1 MHNNIQLFTQ
11 YIQHQLKDLYT
22 RSEISF
28 LSRIILEE
36 VSCKFNNLSDLEL
49 HKAKEIV
56 KRLQKNEPIQYII
69 GKCEFYGITFQLTSD
84 VLIPRPETEELVE
97 WILAEN
103 IEANSSILDI
113 GTGSGCI
120 AITLAKKINGVNVHA
135 WDISDL
141 ALNVT
146 SNNAIINGV
155 NIHTSR
161 VDVLSEDDKLQHY
174 NSNTKYDYIVS
185 NPPYIADNEMAIMEG
200 NVLDYEPHLALFV
213 PNDEPLLFYN
223 RIADVSTKL
232 LKNGGAL
239 FFEIN
244 PIYATKLVEMLE
256 IKGYSDVELRK
267 DLSGKNRMLR
277 AVLNTTKS

>member
-1 MHNNIQLFTQ
+1 
-11 YIQHQLKDLYT
+11 
-22 RSEISF
+22 
-28 LSRIILEE
+28 
-36 VSCKFNNLSDLEL
+36 
-49 HKAKEIV
+49 
-56 KRLQKNEPIQYII
+56 
-69 GKCEFYGITFQLTSD
+69 
-84 VLIPRPETEELVE
+84 
-97 WILAEN
+97 
-103 IEANSSILDI
+103 
-113 GTGSGCI
+113 
-120 AITLAKKINGVNVHA
+120 
-135 WDISDL
+135 
-141 ALNVT
+141 
-146 SNNAIINGV
+146 
-155 NIHTSR
+155 
-161 VDVLSEDDKLQHY
+161 
-174 NSNTKYDYIVS
+174 
-185 NPPYIADNEMAIMEG
+185 MEG